1 MRRIFL
7 LLAAAA
13 LLAGCEAA
21 PIKAVRQTFSDL
33 YRDLLQAQNGET
45 ELNAGIKSY
54 ENGNYK
60 ESARQLQSAL
70 DQGLDK
76 SSQVQA
82 HKYLA
87 FIHCVSGRQSQCR
100 SEFSKALDA
109 DPKFTLQPAEA
120 GHPLWGP
127 VFTSVKARR

>member
-1 MRRIFL
+1 
-7 LLAAAA
+7 
-13 LLAGCEAA
+13 
-21 PIKAVRQTFSDL
+21 VRQTFNDIFQS
-33 YRDLLQAQNGET
+33 QKGEA
-45 ELNAGIKSY
+45 EFNAGIKSY

-60 ESARQLQSAL
+60 ESARQLQNAL
-70 DQGLDK
+70 DQGLDQ
-76 SSQVQA
+76 SSKVQA

-87 FIHCVSGRQSQCR
+87 FIHCVSGRQAQCR
-100 SEFSKALDA
+100 SEFNKALDA

>member
-1 MRRIFL
+1 MGRALLFL
-7 LLAAAA
+7 VAAA
-13 LLAGCEAA
+13 LLGGCESA
-21 PIKAVRQTFSDL
+21 PIKAVRETFSDL
-33 YRDLLQAQNGET
+33 FQGQKGEADF
-45 ELNAGIKSY
+45 NAGIKSY

-60 ESARQLQSAL
+60 ESARQLQVAL
-70 DQGLDK
+70 DQGLKK
-76 SSQVQA
+76 SDQVQA

-87 FIHCVSGRQSQCR
+87 FIHCVSGRQAQCR
-100 SEFSKALDA
+100 SEFNKALDI

>member
-1 MRRIFL
+1 MRRTLL
-7 LLAAAA
+7 LLAAAT
-13 LLAGCEAA
+13 LLAGCESA
-21 PIKAVRQTFSDL
+21 PVKEVRQTFSDL
-33 YRDLLQAQNGET
+33 FQAQKGEADF
-45 ELNAGIKSY
+45 NAGIKSY
-54 ENGNYK
+54 ENGSYR

-70 DQGLDK
+70 DLGLNK
-76 SSQVQA
+76 SNQVQA

-100 SEFSKALDA
+100 SEFNKALDA